1 MSTTRSRLLRTAV
14 ATLLLVGAVLV
25 SVPFLWMLSGSL
37 KPESEVLD
45 IPPTLW
51 PREFTWDNY
60 RQLFESLNFGVY
72 LTNTLMVVGLSLFGL
87 LLRAMA
93 GYAFAKF
100 DFPGK
105 EPIYVVVLATMMIP
119 DQVTMIPTYLIL
131 NQLGLTNTITGI
143 VLPGLV
149 SAFNVFL
156 FRQFFSTVPNELLEA
171 GRLDGAGE
179 VRIFLR
185 LILPVSGPIL
195 AIQALLTFIASWNS
209 FLWPLIVAT
218 EQDKYTL
225 SVGLALLEGQYSSN
239 YGVLMAGAAVMVLP
253 ILVVFVLC
261 QRYVVRGFMMSG
273 LK

>member
-1 MSTTRSRLLRTAV
+1 MSSTRSRLLRVGV
-14 ATLLLVGAVLV
+14 AIVLIVGAVLV
-25 SVPFLWMLSGSL
+25 SVPFLWMLAGSV

-51 PREFTWDNY
+51 PKDFTWDNY
-60 RQLFESLNFGVY
+60 VQLFESLDFGIY
-72 LTNTLMVVGLSLFGL
+72 LGNTLMVVALSMVGL

-93 GYAFAKF
+93 GYGFAKY

-105 EPIYVVVLATMMIP
+105 GPIYVVVLATMMIP

-149 SAFNVFL
+149 SAFSVFL
-156 FRQFFSTVPNELLEA
+156 FRQFFTTVPNELLEA
-171 GRLDGAGE
+171 ARLDGAGE

-185 LILPVSGPIL
+185 VVAPLSGPIL
-195 AIQALLTFIASWNS
+195 AIQGVLTFIASWNS

-218 EQDKYTL
+218 DQDRYTL
-225 SVGLALLEGQYSSN
+225 SVGLALLEGQYASN

-253 ILVVFVLC
+253 ILVVFVFC
-261 QRYVVRGFMMSG
+261 QRWVVRGFMMSG

>member
-1 MSTTRSRLLRTAV
+1 MSSTSPRLLRAGI
-14 ATLLLVGAVLV
+14 AALLGIGAVLV
-25 SVPFLWMLSGSL
+25 SVPFIWMISGSL

-51 PREFTWDNY
+51 PRELTWDNY
-60 RQLFESLNFGVY
+60 VQLFTQLDFGVY
-72 LTNTLMVVGLSLFGL
+72 LGNSLMVVVLSFVGL
-87 LLRAMA
+87 LLRAMT
-93 GYAFAKF
+93 GYGFAKF
-100 DFPGK
+100 RFPGK
-105 EPIYVVVLATMMIP
+105 GPLYGVVLATMMIP

-131 NQLGLTNTITGI
+131 NQLGLTNTIPGI

-156 FRQFFSTVPNELLEA
+156 FRQFFTTIPDEMLEA
-171 GRLDGAGE
+171 ARLDGAGE
-179 VRIFLR
+179 LRIFLQVV
-185 LILPVSGPIL
+185 LPVSGPIL
-195 AIQALLTFIASWNS
+195 AIQAILTFIASWNS

-218 EQDKYTL
+218 DQDRYTL
-225 SVGLALLEGQYSSN
+225 PVGLALLEGQYSSN

-253 ILVVFVLC
+253 VLVVFVFC

>member
-1 MSTTRSRLLRTAV
+1 MSSTRSRWLRAAV
-14 ATLLLVGAVLV
+14 AALLMVGALV
-25 SVPFLWMLSGSL
+25 VSIPFLWMLSGSV

-51 PREFTWDNY
+51 PQEFTWSNY
-60 RQLFESLNFGVY
+60 TELFTSLDFGVY
-72 LTNTLMVVGLSLFGL
+72 LRNTLIVVALSFIGL

-93 GYAFAKF
+93 GYGFAKF

-105 EPIYVVVLATMMIP
+105 NAVYVIVLATMMIP

-131 NQLGLTNTITGI
+131 NAMGLTNTLSGV

-149 SAFNVFL
+149 SAFNIFL
-156 FRQFFSTVPNELLEA
+156 FRQFFTTIPNELLEA
-171 GRLDGAGE
+171 ARLDGAGE
-179 VRIFLR
+179 IRTFIRVV
-185 LILPVSGPIL
+185 LPVSGPIL
-195 AIQALLTFIASWNS
+195 AIQAILTFIASWNS

-218 EQDKYTL
+218 DQEKYTL

-253 ILVVFVLC
+253 VLVVFVFC
-261 QRYVVRGFMMSG
+261 QRYIVRGFMMSG

>member
-1 MSTTRSRLLRTAV
+1 MSNTRRLARTGLV
-14 ATLLLVGAVLV
+14 FLLFAGAVVV
-25 SVPFLWMLSGSL
+25 SIPFLWMISGSV

-60 RQLFESLNFGVY
+60 VELFTSLDFDVY
-72 LTNTLMVVGLSLFGL
+72 LRNTLMLVALSFIGL

-93 GYAFAKF
+93 GYGFAKF
-100 DFPGK
+100 QFRGK
-105 EPIYVVVLATMMIP
+105 NLVYFIVLATMMIP

-131 NQLGLTNTITGI
+131 NTMGLTNTLTGV

-149 SAFNVFL
+149 SAFNIFL
-156 FRQFFSTVPNELLEA
+156 FRQFFTTIPNELLEA
-171 GRLDGAGE
+171 ARLDGAGE
-179 VRIFLR
+179 LRIFFR
-185 LILPVSGPIL
+185 VVLPVSGPIM
-195 AIQALLTFIASWNS
+195 AIQAILTFIASWNS

-218 EQDKYTL
+218 DQEKYTL
-225 SVGLALLEGQYSSN
+225 SVGLALLEGQYASN

-253 ILVVFVLC
+253 ILVVFMLC
-261 QRYVVRGFMMSG
+261 QRWIVRGFMMSG

>member
-1 MSTTRSRLLRTAV
+1 MSSTRSRWLRAAV
-14 ATLLLVGAVLV
+14 AALLMVGAVVV
-25 SVPFLWMLSGSL
+25 SIPFLWMLSGSV

-51 PREFTWDNY
+51 PQEFTWSNY
-60 RQLFESLNFGVY
+60 AELFTSLDFGVY
-72 LTNTLMVVGLSLFGL
+72 LKNTLIVVVLSFVGL

-93 GYAFAKF
+93 GYGFAKF

-105 EPIYVVVLATMMIP
+105 NAVYVIVLATMMIP

-131 NQLGLTNTITGI
+131 NAMGLTNTLTGV

-149 SAFNVFL
+149 SAFNIFL
-156 FRQFFSTVPNELLEA
+156 FRQFFTTIPNELLEA
-171 GRLDGAGE
+171 ARLDGAGE
-179 VRIFLR
+179 IRTFVRVV
-185 LILPVSGPIL
+185 LPVSGPIL
-195 AIQALLTFIASWNS
+195 AIQAILTFIASWNS

-218 EQDKYTL
+218 DQEKYTL

-253 ILVVFVLC
+253 VLVVFVFC
-261 QRYVVRGFMMSG
+261 QRYIVRGFMMSG

>member
-1 MSTTRSRLLRTAV
+1 MSSTSPRLLRAGI
-14 ATLLLVGAVLV
+14 AALLVVGAVLV
-25 SVPFLWMLSGSL
+25 SVPFLWMISGSV

-51 PREFTWDNY
+51 PRDFTWDNY
-60 RQLFESLNFGVY
+60 VQLFTQLDFGVY
-72 LTNTLMVVGLSLFGL
+72 LANSLMVVVLSFVGL

-93 GYAFAKF
+93 GYGFAKF
-100 DFPGK
+100 RFPGRG
-105 EPIYVVVLATMMIP
+105 PLYAVVLATMMIP

-131 NQLGLTNTITGI
+131 NQLGLTNTIPGI
-143 VLPGLV
+143 VMPGLV

-156 FRQFFSTVPNELLEA
+156 FRQFFTTIPDELLEA
-171 GRLDGAGE
+171 ARLDGAGE

-185 LILPVSGPIL
+185 VVLPVSGPIL
-195 AIQALLTFIASWNS
+195 AIQAILTFIASWNS

-218 EQDKYTL
+218 DQDRYTL
-225 SVGLALLEGQYSSN
+225 PVGLALLEGQYSSN

-253 ILVVFVLC
+253 VLVVFVLC

>member
-1 MSTTRSRLLRTAV
+1 MSSTKTRWARVGV
-14 ATLLLVGAVLV
+14 AAALILGAVLV
-25 SVPFLWMLSGSL
+25 SVPFLWMLAGSV

-45 IPPTLW
+45 TPPTLW
-51 PREFTWDNY
+51 PRDFTWSNY
-60 RQLFESLNFGVY
+60 VELFTSLDFDVY
-72 LTNTLMVVGLSLFGL
+72 LRNTLIVVALSFIGL

-93 GYAFAKF
+93 GYGFARY
-100 DFPGK
+100 DFRGK
-105 EPIYVVVLATMMIP
+105 KVVYVVVLATMMIP

-131 NQLGLTNTITGI
+131 NAIGLTNTLTGV

-149 SAFNVFL
+149 SAFNIFL
-156 FRQFFSTVPNELLEA
+156 FRQFFATIPNELLEA
-171 GRLDGAGE
+171 ARLDGAGE
-179 VRIFLR
+179 IRTFIRVA
-185 LILPVSGPIL
+185 LPISGPIL
-195 AIQALLTFIASWNS
+195 AIQAILTFIGSWNS

-253 ILVVFVLC
+253 VLIVFILC
-261 QRYVVRGFMMSG
+261 QRYVVRGFVMSG